1 MTYDYLR
8 RLFAVY
14 VIILCTTQAEGV
26 QGARNFEKK
35 VSMMLHD
42 SPENPKCFAESRKDL
57 TCFWEEDE
65 DNGSTVDQYSFLYT
79 YQNERSSKC
88 PLKAVHLTSGK
99 KLYVCHLN
107 QTQMFVPMDIEVN
120 REGRPIHNRSLQI
133 ELTFLL
139 DPPANLTVRNAAPPG
154 QVNVS
159 WIPPPLKYMDD
170 SMMYQIMYSSM
181 DSQIE
186 QVEVVW
192 ATSELV
198 LRGLKP
204 ATKYKVQVRVKLD
217 GISYSGFWSAW
228 SDPIFID
235 TPPAALDPL
244 IISLSV
250 IISCF
255 FLVLSLSMLVS
266 HRRHLMKKVWP
277 VIPTPESKFQGL
289 FTIYGGDFQEWLGH
303 TNGNLW
309 QSPNLFC
316 PEESPSVLEVLS
328 ELPVNAQMQVPPLPP
343 KGRRVT
349 QARVTQDMN
358 TDVNMGQSRER
369 GDSNQNEDWATK
381 SHDHWLMERL
391 QEIHRQ
397 PIPYSQES
405 QDTYVSLN
413 NGDDKQDIIP
423 EENIPLEVLFTS
435 RKKSESHSDL
445 GSASGQ
451 LSSQSSF
458 EYSNQDWI
466 PKPPGYTY
474 MAVADSGVSMDY
486 SPMNRPEDIGRVPV
500 FTHEYKNDISLR
512 RAFLTRQQH
521 VQDNF

>member
-1 MTYDYLR
+1 M
-8 RLFAVY
+8 
-14 VIILCTTQAEGV
+14 
-26 QGARNFEKK
+26 
-35 VSMMLHD
+35 
-42 SPENPKCFAESRKDL
+42 KDL

-65 DNGSTVDQYSFLYT
+65 DSPSTVEQYSFIYT
-79 YQNERSSKC
+79 YLYENKRSNKC
-88 PLKAVHLTSGK
+88 PLKVFHLRSGQ

-107 QTQMFVPMDIEVN
+107 QTQMFEPMDIQVN
-120 REGRPIHNRSLQI
+120 REERLIYNRSLQI
-133 ELTFLL
+133 ERTFLL
-139 DPPANLTVRNAAPPG
+139 DPPANLTVRNATQPG
-154 QVNVS
+154 QVHVS

-170 SMMYQIMYSSM
+170 SMMYQIMYSPM
-181 DSQIE
+181 DNQIE
-186 QVEVVW
+186 QMEEVW
-192 ATSELV
+192 AVSELV

-217 GISYSGFWSAW
+217 GISYSGYWSAW
-228 SDPIFID
+228 SDPVFID

-255 FLVLSLSMLVS
+255 FLVLFLSVLVS
-266 HRRHLMKKVWP
+266 HRKHLMKKVWP

-316 PEESPSVLEVLS
+316 SEESPSVLEVLS

-349 QARVTQDMN
+349 QVRVTREMN
-358 TDVNMGQSRER
+358 TDVDEGQSQER
-369 GDSNQNEDWATK
+369 GDSNQSEDWTTK

-413 NGDDKQDIIP
+413 HNNGEGKQDVIP
-423 EENIPLEVLFTS
+423 EESIPLEVLFTS

-458 EYSNQDWI
+458 EYSNQDWA
-466 PKPPGYTY
+466 PKPLGYTY

-486 SPMNRPEDIGRVPV
+486 SPMNRPEDIDRVPI

-512 RAFLTRQQH
+512 RAFLTRQQNVH
-521 VQDNF
+521 NNY